1 MIQTCRRALAAA
13 VLVSSIVAIG
23 ACAQGAPSAP
33 PAKPVPA
40 AKAVPVG
47 RSSPAP
53 ALEKATFAGGCFWCL
68 ETAFEGLP
76 GVTTVIS
83 GYTDGPKQNP
93 TYEQVSSGGTGHAES
108 VQIMY
113 DPRKVTYAALLD
125 LFWRNI
131 DPTQSNGQFCD
142 IGTQYRSGIY
152 YHDATQKRLAE
163 ASKRALETTPQRFK
177 KPIVTGI
184 VAATRFWPAEDYH
197 QDYYRKDPERYE
209 SYRAG
214 CGRDR
219 RLTELWGQP
228 GRHGHAP

>member
-1 MIQTCRRALAAA
+1 MMKTCMRVLAAV
-13 VLVSSIVAIG
+13 VLVPSIVAM
-23 ACAQGAPSAP
+23 AASAN
-33 PAKPVPA
+33 AAPA
-40 AKAVPVG
+40 AK
-47 RSSPAP
+47 PAS
-53 ALEKATFAGGCFWCL
+53 ALAIEKATFAGGCFWCL

-76 GVTTVIS
+76 GVKSVIS
-83 GYTDGPKQNP
+83 GYTDGAKQTP
-93 TYEQVSSGGTGHAES
+93 TYDEVSSGRTGHAES
-108 VQIMY
+108 VQITY
-113 DPRKVTYAALLD
+113 DPRRITYATLLD

-131 DPTQSNGQFCD
+131 DPTQANGQFCD

-177 KPIVTGI
+177 KPIVTQI
-184 VAATRFWPAEDYH
+184 TAATRFWPAEEYH

-228 GRHGHAP
+228 GRHGQAP